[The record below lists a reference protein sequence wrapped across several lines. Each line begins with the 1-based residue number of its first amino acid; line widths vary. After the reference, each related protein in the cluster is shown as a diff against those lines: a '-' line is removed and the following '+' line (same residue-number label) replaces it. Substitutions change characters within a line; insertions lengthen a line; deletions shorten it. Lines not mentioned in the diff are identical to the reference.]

1 MSWTVKVRSNQFN
14 YFFNGEKFTA
24 TVSLKEEKFSK
35 EKSSGYQEPDDDV
48 LNSIFSS
55 ETEHGY
61 FEWSVRSVRTGFN
74 SYAEIEDEE
83 MTKQPENVED
93 YDGLE
98 FFIKNL

>member
-1 MSWTVKVRSNQFN
+1 MSWTVEVKSNKFN
-14 YFFNGEKFTA
+14 YYLNDEEFTGEI
-24 TVSLKEEKFSK
+24 SLKDEKFSK

-48 LNSIFSS
+48 LDSIFFS

-83 MTKQPENVED
+83 MTKQPEKIED
-93 YDGLE
+93 YDAPE
-98 FFIKNL
+98 FVVKNL